1 MFGYNSLKQ
10 FEINKLNY
18 QTSAILSSGTFA
30 EYLLNFNIT
39 AAILILIIL
48 IIFPLKINVWLKT
61 YQRQK
66 FTSP

>member
-39 AAILILIIL
+39 PAILILIIL
-48 IIFPLKINVWLKT
+48 IIMPLKINVWLKT